1 MQSVTTNGKCRK
13 VSPGCSKSRISEH
26 SARSVS
32 YLRRTG
38 QIPSRIQ
45 LPEQPDSES
54 AVPCAISCKGH
65 EQSESELL
73 EFAHQYLKE
82 WDMAKPGN
90 RCWSIHTMTRTTP
103 TCISSPREL
112 RRTERRLPMIM
123 SAGVRRKS
131 LTVSLERTGNRNRK
145 GHK

>member
-32 YLRRTG
+32 LPQKNWSDTFKNTAPGTAGFRKRSSMWPYPAKAMSSRNPSCLSSHTNILR
-38 QIPSRIQ
+38 
-45 LPEQPDSES
+45 
-54 AVPCAISCKGH
+54 K
-65 EQSESELL
+65 
-73 EFAHQYLKE
+73 

-131 LTVSLERTGNRNRK
+131 LTVSLERTGNRKPERT
-145 GHK
+145 